1 MVVLVQMLC
10 QPEAF
15 LSRCVT
21 YHDCANVLNKLLL
34 FRNSKEQFVF
44 PELQYN
50 DQIETYFQAT
60 YTPFY
65 SNKTLFYQRSK

>member
-50 DQIETYFQAT
+50 DQTETYFQAT